1 MPIKSVTDQTS
12 YEPGRGFPRLGKFRP
27 GDKKI
32 AKSGA
37 EYPVDLDYFRVT
49 FEPQYAHLEPAFRD
63 LYGNQPKEFQPVFV
77 MGKTADE
84 AFPNWMEAYTQSAL
98 QRRCDGEHMTKWI
111 DPETGRYIVA
121 QGGGMSCM
129 CPHLRAEYERQ
140 IAGLSEAEVKRVKKP
155 NLCQRVGRLNLLLPA
170 FMDATGVLGFFA
182 VETGSVSNI
191 RHIFQVLS
199 DLERILGTLQG
210 VPLVFGR
217 APTEMTVTID
227 GERKKVTKA
236 LFYLRA
242 TETFTQQHIIRQ
254 LAGFQS
260 DRPALPTGIE
270 VDGVELTDEYQDFI
284 EDGTRLVSA
293 PSSSS
298 YVPCAK
304 LTVDWDESDKFLT
317 YVFDLG
323 NLGDAFYTGSTEPF
337 KAAGISADT
346 WEPGSVVTF
355 NPPCRVTTRNEG
367 GDLVVASVEEY
378 RGQVEEDR
386 LHTKF
391 R

>member
-37 EYPVDLDYFRVT
+37 EYPVDLDHFRVT
-49 FEPQYAHLEPAFRD
+49 FEPQYAHLEPVFRE
-63 LYGNQPKEFQPVFV
+63 LYGDQPKEFQPVFV
-77 MGKTADE
+77 MGKTSDE

-129 CPHLRAEYERQ
+129 CTHLRAEYERQ
-140 IAGLSEAEVKRVKKP
+140 IAGLSEAEVKKIRKP

-170 FMDATGVLGFFA
+170 FMDATGVLGFFT
-182 VETGSVSNI
+182 VETGSIANI

-227 GERKKVTKA
+227 GQRKKVTKA

-254 LAGFQS
+254 LAGFQP
-260 DRPALPTGIE
+260 DRPALPDSVMDTE
-270 VDGVELTDEYQDFI
+270 PDF
-284 EDGTRLVSA
+284 DDLPSLPVSN
-293 PSSSS
+293 SSH
-298 YVPCAK
+298 VPCARLK
-304 LTVDWDESDKFLT
+304 VDWDEGDEFLT

-323 NLGDAFYTGSTEPF
+323 GLGQAVYTGSTEPF
-337 KAAGISADT
+337 KAAGLSADT
-346 WEPGSVVTF
+346 WEPGSMVTF
-355 NPPCRVTTRNEG
+355 NPPLMVATRNEG
-367 GDLVVASVEEY
+367 GGLVVASVKEY
-378 RGQVEEDR
+378 NGQVEEDR